1 MLSISLEKYYQR
13 CKRYMFLQFRFRG
26 FLFFKPTHSSWEG
39 IGLFFR
45 LISTRHSAPWA
56 RELLKQCHPSQQC
69 QSLTTQAQGA
79 LEPSCACFRISM
91 FIASTIKL
99 QKWHFT
105 STNIIIFLLSTSNK
119 NKNHFLSF
127 FFFFSFSFLT
137 SFLEAGSLCTDCP
150 GSHSVEQAG
159 LFLPSAE
166 IKPQL
171 SFKNKC
177 F

>member
-99 QKWHFT
+99 QKWHLLLPILLFFCFPLVIRIKT
-105 STNIIIFLLSTSNK
+105 TFLV
-119 NKNHFLSF
+119 SF
-127 FFFFSFSFLT
+127 FFF
-137 SFLEAGSLCTDCP
+137 
-150 GSHSVEQAG
+150 
-159 LFLPSAE
+159 LFLPYFLFGGRVSLHW
-166 IKPQL
+166 L
-171 SFKNKC
+171 SWKSLCRTGWPLSPKC
-177 F
+177 WD